1 MDFEKYNLAF
11 TTGGL
16 MLRESVQVGALF
28 QQLGDW
34 DAVRAQVLQ
43 DNLLQ
48 TRKASSARRWAREVV
63 FRLQHL
69 LPKELDLLTSAGSQD
84 QANLIWIAICRR
96 FLFVADFMAEVVRER
111 YLSLRY
117 DLGYTDFDAFLDA
130 TSTQH
135 PELAEISPST
145 KAKLRQ
151 VLFRMLREAHLL
163 SKDNQI
169 LTPTL
174 SHEMASLLLANRAAA
189 ARYFPIAERDLRSL
203 AK

>member
-1 MDFEKYNLAF
+1 
-11 TTGGL
+11 
-16 MLRESVQVGALF
+16 MLRESVQVSALF

-34 DAVRAQVLQ
+34 DAVRSRILR

-48 TRKASSARRWAREVV
+48 ARKASSARRWAREVV

-96 FLFVADFMAEVVRER
+96 FLFIADFMAEVVRER
-111 YLSLRY
+111 YLSLRS
-117 DLGYTDFDAFLDA
+117 DLGHPDFDAFLEA
-130 TSTQH
+130 KSNH
-135 PELAEISPST
+135 HSELAEISPST

-169 LTPTL
+169 MMPTL
-174 SHEMASLLLANRAAA
+174 GRELASLLLANRAAE
-189 ARYFPIAERDLRSL
+189 ARYFPIAERDLKGL
-203 AK
+203 VK